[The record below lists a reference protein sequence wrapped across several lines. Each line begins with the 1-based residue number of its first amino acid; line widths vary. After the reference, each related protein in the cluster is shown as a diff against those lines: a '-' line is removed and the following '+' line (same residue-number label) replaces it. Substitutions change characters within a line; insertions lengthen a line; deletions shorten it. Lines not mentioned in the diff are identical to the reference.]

1 VSERVETGVLDTVAL
16 DSEGISAWIAR
27 DRALL
32 AMSQVFHDMG
42 AGLVIGANTIV
53 DVDHSRT
60 NIPRLHRALSRIKE
74 EPVTEQS
81 ANAAELLKGAGLR
94 GHKDATVAKVALRQP
109 KPVAPLRSD
118 SDGMTRLCGSQIR
131 VISLTRRPTSR
142 SRASERSHG
151 TTQARAVAD
160 TAASH
165 IARAPKR
172 RRPEGRAVAPG
183 TAGPAVTVAST
194 EGPVPHGR
202 GRRRHRVARPAWPR
216 TRTPDPRY
224 ARRALGPRR
233 SSAGGLFFMTDRPLT
248 LMAVHAHPD
257 DEATG
262 TGGVL
267 ARYAAE
273 GIRTVLVTCTDGGC
287 GDGPGGVKPGDPG
300 HDPAAVA
307 LMRRQELEASCDVL
321 KISDLEMLDY
331 ADSGMIGWPSN
342 DAPGSFWRTPVE
354 EGAARLAELMR
365 HYRPDVVV
373 TYDENG
379 FYGHPDHIQ
388 AHRIT
393 MAALEMTAL
402 TPKVYWT
409 TMPRSMMQRFG
420 ETMREFGEDMPE
432 PDPAEAAA
440 MAEIGLPDDEI
451 TTWVDT
457 TAFSGQKFDALA
469 AHASQGEN
477 IFFLKMGKERFGELM
492 GLETFVRVKDAT
504 NAAVPEN
511 DLFAGLR

>member
-1 VSERVETGVLDTVAL
+1 MA
-16 DSEGISAWIAR
+16 
-27 DRALL
+27 
-32 AMSQVFHDMG
+32 
-42 AGLVIGANTIV
+42 
-53 DVDHSRT
+53 
-60 NIPRLHRALSRIKE
+60 
-74 EPVTEQS
+74 
-81 ANAAELLKGAGLR
+81 
-94 GHKDATVAKVALRQP
+94 
-109 KPVAPLRSD
+109 
-118 SDGMTRLCGSQIR
+118 
-131 VISLTRRPTSR
+131 
-142 SRASERSHG
+142 
-151 TTQARAVAD
+151 
-160 TAASH
+160 
-165 IARAPKR
+165 
-172 RRPEGRAVAPG
+172 
-183 TAGPAVTVAST
+183 
-194 EGPVPHGR
+194 
-202 GRRRHRVARPAWPR
+202 
-216 TRTPDPRY
+216 
-224 ARRALGPRR
+224 
-233 SSAGGLFFMTDRPLT
+233 DRPLT

-273 GIRTVLVTCTDGGC
+273 GIRTVLVTCTDGRC
-287 GDGPGGVKPGDPG
+287 GDGPGGVKPGEAG

-307 LMRRQELEASCDVL
+307 LMRRHELEASCEVL
-321 KISDLEMLDY
+321 GVSDLETLDY
-331 ADSGMIGWPSN
+331 ADSGMTGWPSN

-365 HYRPDVVV
+365 EYQPDVVV

-393 MAALEMTAL
+393 MAALELTDL

-409 TMPRSMMQRFG
+409 TAPRSMMARFG
-420 ETMREFGEDMPE
+420 ELMREFQGDMPE

-440 MAEIGLPDDEI
+440 LAEIGLPDDEI

-457 TAFSGQKFDALA
+457 TPFSDQKYDALA

-492 GLETFVRVKDAT
+492 GMETFVRVRDTTGAP
-504 NAAVPEN
+504 APET